1 MLGTETGEEAQRAK
15 WLQCMEKR
23 HPSRMGDGQGRL
35 PGGDIIQPEFQ
46 RTERN
51 ISSKTGRERCFR
63 QHVQQHT
70 GSDRLKWLHR
80 SNKQDII
87 HFSGRQN

>member
-1 MLGTETGEEAQRAK
+1 MLGTAETGEEAQRAK
-15 WLQCMEKR
+15 WLQCME
-23 HPSRMGDGQGRL
+23 SGIL
-35 PGGDIIQPEFQ
+35 PGWVMVREGFRRRYNQPEFQ
-46 RTERN
+46 GPKE
-51 ISSKTGRERCFR
+51 ISQVKQGGKDVSE